1 MIELVLT
8 VCTVVQGAN
17 CRNEPI
23 PFQGSAGMV
32 ECLMASQV
40 EAARWIEHN
49 PTFYVRRITC
59 RPAKRLA
66 SSRQVLLPIV
76 AQ

>member
-23 PFQGSAGMV
+23 PIQGGAGMV
-32 ECLMASQV
+32 ECLMASQIC
-40 EAARWIEHN
+40 AMDR
-49 PTFYVRRITC
+49 TQ
-59 RPAKRLA
+59 
-66 SSRQVLLPIV
+66 SDLLR
-76 AQ
+76 

>member
-8 VCTVVQGAN
+8 VCTVVQGAD
-17 CRNEPI
+17 CRHEPI
-23 PFQGSAGMV
+23 PIQGSVGMV
-32 ECLMASQV
+32 ECLMASQI

-59 RPAKRLA
+59 RPANTLA
-66 SSRQVLLPIV
+66 KS
-76 AQ
+76 

>member
-8 VCTVVQGAN
+8 VCTVVQGAD

-23 PFQGSAGMV
+23 SIQGSVGMV
-32 ECLMASQV
+32 ECLMASQI

-59 RPAKRLA
+59 RPAKTLA
-66 SSRQVLLPIV
+66 KS
-76 AQ
+76 